1 MKELTSDHHEERPV
15 GRRSRAIALVVL
27 GAAVLSAAA
36 LSAPRFTG
44 SSASK
49 SADQRQQPEGTRD
62 PSLDPTAQS
71 DTPCVPSK
79 TTPTVMTEGRKGRG
93 GTTGTEE
100 LEQVRAEVQEL
111 KGQRSALRDELR
123 TVERAIKEKD
133 APEAYEF
140 DLTKDQWKELAA
152 SGRIKYR
159 VPCQMSPNWT
169 MGESLLND
177 LGLSLDDREP
187 IADAFRRSS
196 ARMWATIKPMCA
208 RIVRQDEVVE
218 LLGFNGC
225 STLIEQE
232 AQKKDRM
239 AIYDTQVSVAEVR
252 AGLREA
258 PRDASPLQQM
268 YLALTAEGG
277 LFEADLAESF
287 GPEQAQRI
295 WHSFPCAKT
304 VQ

>member
-1 MKELTSDHHEERPV
+1 MKDLTSDRHESRPV
-15 GRRSRAIALVVL
+15 GRRPLAIALVVL
-27 GAAVLSAAA
+27 GAAVLSVAA
-36 LSAPRFTG
+36 LSATRFTG

-49 SADQRQQPEGTRD
+49 SGGETQQPDGTRE
-62 PSLDPTAQS
+62 PSLDPTAPS
-71 DTPCVPSK
+71 GTPCVPSK
-79 TTPTVMTEGRKGRG
+79 TPSTVVTEGRKGREG
-93 GTTGTEE
+93 ATGTEE
-100 LEQVRAEVQEL
+100 LERVRSEVQEL
-111 KGQRSALRDELR
+111 KGQRSALREELR
-123 TVERAIKEKD
+123 AVERDIKQKD
-133 APEAYEF
+133 APQAYEF
-140 DLTKDQWKELAA
+140 DLTKGQWKELAA

-159 VPCQMSPNWT
+159 VPCQMPPNWT
-169 MGESLLND
+169 VGETLLND

-187 IADAFRRSS
+187 IAEAYRRSS
-196 ARMWATIKPMCA
+196 NRMWATIQPMCA
-208 RIVRQDEVVE
+208 AIVRQDEVVE

-225 STLIEQE
+225 STLIEQD

-239 AIYDTQVSVAEVR
+239 AIYDTHRSVAEVR

-258 PRDASPLQQM
+258 PGDASPLQKL

-287 GPEQAQRI
+287 GPEQAERI